1 MKKSKEINEIVML
14 ARKIVELNQKA
25 FLMIEPVIREAMA
38 SGIQD
43 LEYLGPV
50 AWELED

>member
-1 MKKSKEINEIVML
+1 MPKQKNEIFKL

-25 FLMIEPVIREAMA
+25 FLMIEPVVREVMA

-43 LEYLGPV
+43 LDYLERMIEPQF
-50 AWELED
+50 